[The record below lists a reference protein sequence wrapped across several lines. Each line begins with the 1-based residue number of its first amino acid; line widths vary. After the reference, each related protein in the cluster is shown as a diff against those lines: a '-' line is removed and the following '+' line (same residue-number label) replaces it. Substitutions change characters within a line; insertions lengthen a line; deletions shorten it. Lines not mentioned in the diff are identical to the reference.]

1 MTLFNLIEVGNGSCT
16 MFLPTAKR
24 IRLSLQDFKCNFSNF
39 LQKCWRKGEKV
50 KNPGSQKHIHISDRI
65 VNNGCGDA
73 HPVNCYKAKGY
84 AKLSNLE

>member
-1 MTLFNLIEVGNGSCT
+1 VTLFNLIEVGNGSCT

-24 IRLSLQDFKCNFSNF
+24 IRLSLQEGSF
-39 LQKCWRKGEKV
+39 LSAIFLTSYKNAGEKV